1 MTLKL
6 SERELE
12 KLLRGGVGRD
22 LQPPAGLL
30 DRLRA
35 DLPAE
40 LPAYSTESVDRDGE
54 ARVLRPAVWW
64 RRPLVSL
71 AATLALVIGASF
83 VAWRSFREVA
93 PSVFELEVAEPVVA
107 TAAPED
113 NRLQKPEA
121 APLQDEMIRADQLA
135 KSDPP
140 ASPTPKIEAARE
152 KTAPQEEVPRRGG
165 GLIEQRA
172 STDASNRALQRALP
186 AEPVASD
193 EVDGVPGGV
202 PGGIVGGIAAPPPVI
217 QPAEVPESTAAEP
230 AAATKAEPMASPKEE
245 TKVETFT
252 AATTA
257 GLALRSSAV
266 PERLES
272 PSIESNVNV
281 TESAYLTALRE
292 SEERRKTGH
301 LENPALQ
308 SDAGRVGRDRASAL
322 AAAPR
327 QQAAGAAGFDGKASW
342 EPIERALVAGRWPT
356 AAEVAGARQ
365 PKKKGARTEGAK
377 DSFAETK
384 ERDAEDSGRED
395 SATALREDLLD
406 FFASENKTP
415 RDLLELRRRAL
426 HLAGSEPVDPEVAD
440 LVRALNFAARI
451 ATPIN

>member
-12 KLLRGGVGRD
+12 KLLRGGEGRD
-22 LQPPAGLL
+22 LRPPTGLL
-30 DRLRA
+30 ERLRA

-40 LPAYSTESVDRDGE
+40 LPAYSPESVGRDGE
-54 ARVLRPAVWW
+54 PRVLRPAAWW

-71 AATLALVIGASF
+71 AAALALVVGASF

-135 KSDPP
+135 KSDLP

-152 KTAPQEEVPRRGG
+152 KTASQEEVPRRGG

-186 AEPVASD
+186 PEPVASD
-193 EVDGVPGGV
+193 EVGGVPGGV

-257 GLALRSSAV
+257 GLALRSSAE
-266 PERLES
+266 PQRLES
-272 PSIESNVNV
+272 PSIESNV

-308 SDAGRVGRDRASAL
+308 SDSGRVGRERAAAL

-327 QQAAGAAGFDGKASW
+327 QQAAGAAGFDVKASW

-356 AAEVAGARQ
+356 AAEVAGARP

-426 HLAGSEPVDPEVAD
+426 HLAGSEPVDPEVAE